1 MKTLFQINVAANWG
15 STGRIAEEIGEIA
28 IKKGWKSYIAF
39 GRNANKSSSTLISIG
54 TRFGIILHVLKSR
67 LFDRHGLGST
77 KATKDLV
84 KKIKEIKPDII
95 HLHNIHGYYLN
106 YYILFEYLS
115 NCNIP
120 VVWTLHDCWAFTGH
134 CSHFDIIKCTK
145 WQEHCEKCPQIKSYP
160 TSLRVDHSKKN
171 FALKKKLFTQIP
183 NLTLVPVSQWLCDNI
198 EMSFLQNYPVKRIY
212 NGISLDTF
220 NVSPSHKRDYMSG
233 DKLMLLGVASCW
245 TNRKGL
251 NDFLQLAEILPS
263 YYMIVLVGL
272 TSKQLKDLPA
282 NIIGIT
288 RIESIQK
295 LAELY
300 SSADIFLNLT
310 MQDTFPTTNLEAL
323 ASGTPVITYRTGG
336 SIEAVDDKT
345 GLVVD
350 QGDIKGV
357 LNAIKQIQ
365 ERGKNYY
372 MSACRERAIVNFN
385 KLDRYN
391 EYIQLYDNILNKL

>member
-134 CSHFDIIKCTK
+134 CSHFDIIKCTNG
-145 WQEHCEKCPQIKSYP
+145 KSIV
-160 TSLRVDHSKKN
+160 RNV
-171 FALKKKLFTQIP
+171 LK
-183 NLTLVPVSQWLCDNI
+183 
-198 EMSFLQNYPVKRIY
+198 
-212 NGISLDTF
+212 
-220 NVSPSHKRDYMSG
+220 
-233 DKLMLLGVASCW
+233 
-245 TNRKGL
+245 L
-251 NDFLQLAEILPS
+251 NHILH
-263 YYMIVLVGL
+263 L
-272 TSKQLKDLPA
+272 
-282 NIIGIT
+282 
-288 RIESIQK
+288 
-295 LAELY
+295 
-300 SSADIFLNLT
+300 
-310 MQDTFPTTNLEAL
+310 
-323 ASGTPVITYRTGG
+323 
-336 SIEAVDDKT
+336 
-345 GLVVD
+345 
-350 QGDIKGV
+350 
-357 LNAIKQIQ
+357 
-365 ERGKNYY
+365 
-372 MSACRERAIVNFN
+372 
-385 KLDRYN
+385 
-391 EYIQLYDNILNKL
+391 